1 MKKLIGLSA
10 IIIAVVFMSGC
21 RSTAVY
27 NISNAPTNVSKKVS
41 SEKVYKAIKTAGLGL
56 GWIVKKSKPGVATAQ
71 LNVRRHMAIVTIKY
85 NSQNYSIDYKNSL
98 NLKYDGTKNTI
109 HKNYNGW
116 IQNLDN
122 AIQVQLS
129 QFDN

>member
-1 MKKLIGLSA
+1 MAEGYK
-10 IIIAVVFMSGC
+10 IIDSRDKFEFLKGF
-21 RSTAVY
+21 
-27 NISNAPTNVSKKVS
+27 
-41 SEKVYKAIKTAGLGL
+41 IKG
-56 GWIVKKSKPGVATAQ
+56 S
-71 LNVRRHMAIVTIKY
+71 
-85 NSQNYSIDYKNSL
+85 YSIDYKNSL
-98 NLKYDGTKNTI
+98 NLKYDSTKNTI